1 MAYGIQSP
9 GKGLIVKT
17 IFSTLFFK
25 ININYGTKREEKKK
39 WMELSPFSHQTKG
52 HAFSC
57 LPDRAVDPTYTCTVC
72 FLKMF
77 EWESGR
83 G

>member
-25 ININYGTKREEKKK
+25 ININYGTKREEKKNGWSYRPFPIK
-39 WMELSPFSHQTKG
+39 LKDTPFLVCLIELWIQLIHVQCVS
-52 HAFSC
+52 
-57 LPDRAVDPTYTCTVC
+57 
-72 FLKMF
+72 
-77 EWESGR
+77 
-83 G
+83 